1 MKKFFLGAF
10 ALTFSLTIFSCTG
23 NSKPVNDVQ
32 GEAVAEEID
41 AEAEA
46 AVVAYEEWLVKYE
59 DIMNRSAKG
68 EDVIDE
74 LMVLN
79 LEQGPKIS
87 ENLIKTEGQRNA
99 EQKARV
105 KIIEDKVDSIKK
117 ANNLSF

>member
-1 MKKFFLGAF
+1 M
-10 ALTFSLTIFSCTG
+10 
-23 NSKPVNDVQ
+23 Q

-87 ENLIKTEGQRNA
+87 ENLIKTEGKRNA

-105 KIIEDKVDSIKK
+105 KIVEDKVDSIKK

>member
-1 MKKFFLGAF
+1 MKKFFLGAL
-10 ALTFSLTIFSCTG
+10 ALTFSLTIFSCTE

-87 ENLIKTEGQRNA
+87 ENLIKTEGKRNA
-99 EQKARV
+99 EQKTRV
-105 KIIEDKVDSIKK
+105 KIVEDKVDSIKK